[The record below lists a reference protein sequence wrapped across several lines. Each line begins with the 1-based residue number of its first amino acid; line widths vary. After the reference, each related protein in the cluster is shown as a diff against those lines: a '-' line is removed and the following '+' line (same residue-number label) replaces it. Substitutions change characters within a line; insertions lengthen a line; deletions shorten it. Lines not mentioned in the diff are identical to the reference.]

1 MSDRLRFHALVLL
14 ALSTGVAV
22 SLAAPL
28 VPTIAREEGVSLAT
42 AQWALTGSFLVAG
55 VVAPLLGRLGV
66 GRRLRPTLILTLGL
80 GVVGA
85 LLAALPTGIWG
96 ILVGRA
102 LQGFAYAVG
111 PLLFAVARNVLPEEE
126 VTGGLS
132 TLSVATVAAAGLG
145 FPVVSFVASVA
156 GLGGALWFGFALML
170 VALVIGVAVVPPST
184 VIAPGGLDVT
194 GALLL
199 GGGTFAVLLGVSRG
213 GLWGYGSPRTL
224 IVVGVGVVLVIVAF
238 RWFGRVAVPLIDF
251 RLARLPV
258 VLGAHLTA
266 VLAGVGMYVLM
277 TCVLVIAQS
286 PPGEGYGLGRSVV
299 VAGLMLTPYSAL
311 SVVGNRIALRAG
323 RHLGPEVL
331 IPIGCLLYAAS
342 LLSLWR
348 WHGDP
353 WQLVLAMC
361 VGGTASG
368 MTFNAIPWL
377 VVRAVP
383 NEETASVMSV
393 NLVLRFVGFA
403 MGSAL
408 AIAVLSAFGGSAT
421 SPSRLGFETATLVG
435 AGICLVAAAVSAVL
449 MRRPGPEQT
458 PPGGGGPLLG

>member
-1 MSDRLRFHALVLL
+1 
-14 ALSTGVAV
+14 
-22 SLAAPL
+22 
-28 VPTIAREEGVSLAT
+28 
-42 AQWALTGSFLVAG
+42 
-55 VVAPLLGRLGV
+55 
-66 GRRLRPTLILTLGL
+66 
-80 GVVGA
+80 
-85 LLAALPTGIWG
+85 
-96 ILVGRA
+96 
-102 LQGFAYAVG
+102 
-111 PLLFAVARNVLPEEE
+111 
-126 VTGGLS
+126 
-132 TLSVATVAAAGLG
+132 
-145 FPVVSFVASVA
+145 
-156 GLGGALWFGFALML
+156 
-170 VALVIGVAVVPPST
+170 
-184 VIAPGGLDVT
+184 
-194 GALLL
+194 
-199 GGGTFAVLLGVSRG
+199 
-213 GLWGYGSPRTL
+213 
-224 IVVGVGVVLVIVAF
+224 
-238 RWFGRVAVPLIDF
+238 
-251 RLARLPV
+251 
-258 VLGAHLTA
+258 
-266 VLAGVGMYVLM
+266 VLM

-449 MRRPGPEQT
+449 MRRPGSEET
-458 PPGGGGPLLG
+458 PSGGGGPLLG